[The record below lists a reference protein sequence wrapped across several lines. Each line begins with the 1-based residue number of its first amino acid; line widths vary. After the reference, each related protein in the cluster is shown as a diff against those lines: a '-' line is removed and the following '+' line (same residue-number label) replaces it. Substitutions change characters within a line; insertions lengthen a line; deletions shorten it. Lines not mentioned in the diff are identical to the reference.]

1 MTTKLTEPL
10 ASYYEAVNARD
21 TESTIGVFAADGVVC
36 DEGEEHR
43 GRDAIRAWI
52 EKITAKYGPITV
64 EPTAVAEQ
72 GREKLVTTT
81 VSGSFKG
88 SSVSL
93 CYAFVLEQ
101 GRIIRLEIA

>member
-1 MTTKLTEPL
+1 MNTRLPEPL
-10 ASYYEAVNARD
+10 ASYYEAANARD
-21 TESTIGVFAADGVVC
+21 IEGTIGVFATDSVVW

-52 EKITAKYGPITV
+52 EKVTEKYGPITV

-88 SSVSL
+88 SPVSL

>member
-1 MTTKLTEPL
+1 MDTKLPEPL
-10 ASYYEAVNARD
+10 TSYYEAVNARAV
-21 TESTIGVFAADGVVC
+21 ESTMALFAEDGVVW

-52 EKITAKYGPITV
+52 EKVTAKYGPITV
-64 EPTAVAEQ
+64 EPTAVDEQ

-81 VSGSFKG
+81 VSGAFKG
-88 SSVSL
+88 SPVSL
-93 CYAFVLEQ
+93 RYAFVLEQ